1 MRNQA
6 IFINRIRDALNGIE
20 INVYQLD
27 ESNQNMDAVNYLESY
42 LMGKIKV
49 MKIHRDFVVNDVF
62 NVPTLKK
69 EYIDRINLE
78 IRKVNTPASSKL
90 NWFDVRRSR
99 VTEFM
104 SQFLLEKEYQCTFF
118 EEADKRINLA
128 EYEADKHVSGVDV
141 TGIQERGK
149 VFKFVLCEVKA
160 SKEKRIPCSS
170 ANDLFSDISNTYSN
184 VKRILRE
191 IACYYRKLGEELK
204 PGELAKVIG
213 FLLSILKQSSS
224 HEVILQNVIF
234 IPFLIRNNPD
244 IIETKNLDD
253 FRDFKIEDFNGA
265 NIKGII
271 WSVNFDID
279 QFSKEIYNRVLNIG
293 Q

>member
-1 MRNQA
+1 M
-6 IFINRIRDALNGIE
+6 FLNRISNTVNGIE
-20 INVYQLD
+20 VNVYQLD
-27 ESNQNMDAVNYLESY
+27 ESNQSMDVVNYLESY
-42 LMGKIKV
+42 LIRKIKA
-49 MKIHRDFVVNDVF
+49 MKIHQDFVVNDVF

-69 EYIDRINLE
+69 EYIERINLE
-78 IRKVNTPASSKL
+78 IRKVNTPTSNKL

-104 SQFLLEKEYQCTFF
+104 SQFLLEEEHRCTFF

-128 EYEADKHVSGVDV
+128 EYETDKHVSGVDV
-141 TGIQERGK
+141 TGIQERGE

-170 ANDLFSDISNTYSN
+170 ASDLLSDIYNAYTN

-191 IACYYRKLGEELK
+191 IACYYRKLGNELK
-204 PGELAKVIG
+204 IGDLAKILD
-213 FLLSILKQSSS
+213 FLLTILIKSSS
-224 HEVILQNVIF
+224 REVILENVIF

-244 IIETKNLDD
+244 IIENKNLDD
-253 FRDFKIEDFNGA
+253 FRDFKIEDFIGA
-265 NIKGII
+265 DIKGII

-279 QFSKEIYNRVLNIG
+279 QFSKEIYNRVLDIG